1 MFFKRSETEFFFNTI
16 DRWQRQHRMRGMKKT
31 KGKQCHRENG
41 NAEFKYATQINRI
54 DIPG

>member
-41 NAEFKYATQINRI
+41 NAEFKYVTQINRI